1 MKIKD
6 FTIAVLVLVI
16 ILLNICTP
24 KCPEISEPITI
35 IDTVYF
41 SIDKPYEVI
50 VKVPVPT
57 KVPYPVPYSVH
68 DTIRDTILLVNRYH
82 QAYEDSLLSG
92 DLFATINGE
101 LLDWGFTYT
110 PKFPKYINTTTTNT
124 IDLTPKHSILIG
136 ASIHNLNNQN
146 IYTNFALSY
155 YNNGNLIQG
164 FYDPFNKYYG
174 VGLNKQIWKK

>member
-1 MKIKD
+1 MNLKD
-6 FTIAVLVLVI
+6 FVIIGLVI
-16 ILLNICTP
+16 VILFLSFCTS
-24 KCPEISEPITI
+24 KCPEISSSVTT
-35 IDTVYF
+35 IDTIYF
-41 SIDKPYEVI
+41 PVDKPYEVI
-50 VKVPVPT
+50 VEVPVPV
-57 KVPYPVPYSVH
+57 KVPYKITYTVH

-82 QAYEDSLLSG
+82 QAYDDSLLSG

-110 PKFPKYINTTTTNT
+110 PKFPKYINTTTINT